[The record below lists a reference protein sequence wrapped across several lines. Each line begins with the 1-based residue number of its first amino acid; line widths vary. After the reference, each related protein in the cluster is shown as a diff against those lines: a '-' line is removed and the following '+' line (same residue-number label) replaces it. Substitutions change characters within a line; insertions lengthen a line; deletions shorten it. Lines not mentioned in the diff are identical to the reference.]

1 MPDSAIA
8 RAEHSIQH
16 VHELIQRVFSHPVS
30 ETQAVFGGLMAV
42 FAEDFSM
49 VSPTGT
55 LFDRQQV
62 EQLFRRIAGTRSGLE
77 IEIDEVQVAWRAGVN
92 VAMRYKEIQHLQ
104 GVTQARWAL
113 AILECSERGVVWRC
127 LHETAVGG

>member
-1 MPDSAIA
+1 MPDTAVA

-16 VHELIQRVFSHPVS
+16 VHELIQMVFSRPVT

-62 EQLFRRIAGTRSGLE
+62 EQLFKRLAGARPGLE
-77 IEIDEVQVAWRAGVN
+77 IEIEEVQVAWRAGVN
-92 VAMRYKEIQHLQ
+92 VAMRYKEVQRLQ

-127 LHETAVGG
+127 LHETAVGA